1 MKLLIDTHY
10 LIWLATDPVEITTAE
25 HALLGKNSGQVY
37 VSPVSIWEVRLKWE
51 ALDRNGT
58 RKGVLAP
65 EIAMA
70 YIEESDLKL
79 VPLTGADCAMTLDP
93 PITHKDP
100 FDVMLLIHAQN
111 LNARFLTRDR
121 LLRAHPLAIS
131 P

>member
-10 LIWLATDPVEITTAE
+10 LIWLANDPAEISTAE
-25 HALLGKNSGQVY
+25 HALLGENSGQVY

-51 ALDRNGT
+51 APDRNGA

-70 YIEESDLKL
+70 YIGESDLKL
-79 VPLTGADCAMTLDP
+79 VPLTGADCAMALASP
-93 PITHKDP
+93 VAHKDP
-100 FDVMLLIHAQN
+100 FDEMLLIHAQQ
-111 LNARFLTRDR
+111 LGARLLTRDR
-121 LLRAHPLAIS
+121 LLRDHPLAIS

>member
-10 LIWLATDPVEITTAE
+10 LIWLASDPVEITNAE
-25 HALLGKNSGQVY
+25 RALLGQNSSQVY

-70 YIEESDLKL
+70 YIEEADLKL
-79 VPLTGADCAMTLDP
+79 VPLTGADCAMTLDTP
-93 PITHKDP
+93 TPHKDP
-100 FDVMLLIHAQN
+100 FDEMLLIHAQQ
-111 LNARFLTRDR
+111 LGARLLTRDR
-121 LLRAHPLAIS
+121 LLVDHPLAIT

>member
-10 LIWLATDPVEITTAE
+10 LIWLANDPAEITTKE
-25 HALLGKNSGQVY
+25 HAVLGQNSGEIY

-58 RKGVLAP
+58 RKGALAP

-70 YIEESDLKL
+70 FIEEADLKL

-93 PITHKDP
+93 PITHRDP

-121 LLRAHPLAIS
+121 LLRAYPIAIS